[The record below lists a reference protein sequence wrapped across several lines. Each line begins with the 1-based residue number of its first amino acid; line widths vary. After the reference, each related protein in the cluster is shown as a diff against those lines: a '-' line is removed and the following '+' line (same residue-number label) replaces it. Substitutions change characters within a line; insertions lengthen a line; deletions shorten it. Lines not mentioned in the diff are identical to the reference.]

1 LEYELLVIVGLSSS
15 LCFVL
20 GSWFSPLVKT
30 LKKECQYW
38 RGIAGKQKSELN
50 QEKKDNNPLENILG
64 DSPLAKIAKP
74 FVEKYLNNPD
84 EIQKL
89 LDNFTKKGKDSTAA
103 SEWR

>member
-1 LEYELLVIVGLSSS
+1 MEYELLVIVGLSSS

-50 QEKKDNNPLENILG
+50 QEKKDNNPLEGILG
-64 DSPLAKIAKP
+64 DSPLAK
-74 FVEKYLNNPD
+74 
-84 EIQKL
+84 IQKL
-89 LDNFTKKGKDSTAA
+89 LDNFTKKGKDSPAA